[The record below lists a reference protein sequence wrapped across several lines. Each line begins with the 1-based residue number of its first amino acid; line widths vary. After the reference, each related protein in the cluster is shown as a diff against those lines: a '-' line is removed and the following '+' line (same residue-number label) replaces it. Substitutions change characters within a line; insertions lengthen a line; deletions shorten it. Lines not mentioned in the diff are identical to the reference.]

1 MSQFRSRLFALSLT
15 AALTLGAVPG
25 ALAAG
30 RASGSSSQVAAL
42 SAIRIDNFG
51 VVNDNYYRG
60 AQPRGDD
67 YRDLAALGV
76 KTVLDLTREGR
87 DDEQALVE
95 AAGMKF
101 HRIPLTTTDR
111 PSDTAIA
118 EFLSIVND
126 PANQPVYVHC
136 QGGRH
141 RTGTMT
147 AVYRMT
153 QDHWTAAQAYDEMK
167 QYRFEGFPGHPE
179 LKNFVM
185 HFAPSALAPTALS
198 ASAAKPATTAATTT
212 PTPSVTASAGQ

>member
-15 AALTLGAVPG
+15 AALTLGVVPG
-25 ALAAG
+25 ASAAG
-30 RASGSSSQVAAL
+30 KAAGSASQVAAL

-51 VVNDNYYRG
+51 VINDTYYRG
-60 AQPRGDD
+60 AQPKGDD

-76 KTVLDLTREGR
+76 KTVIDLTKDGR
-87 DDEQALVE
+87 DDEQGLVE

-101 HRIPLTTTDR
+101 HRIPMTTTDR
-111 PSDTAIA
+111 PSDEAIA
-118 EFLSIVND
+118 EFLSMVND

-153 QDHWTAAQAYDEMK
+153 QDHWTATQAYDEMK
-167 QYRFEGFPGHPE
+167 QFRFEGFPGHPE
-179 LKNFVM
+179 LKDFVM
-185 HFAPSALAPTALS
+185 HFTPSPVAPGLNASVVSPVVATS
-198 ASAAKPATTAATTT
+198 VSAAVA
-212 PTPSVTASAGQ
+212 Q

>member
-15 AALTLGAVPG
+15 AALTLGVVPG
-25 ALAAG
+25 ASAAG
-30 RASGSSSQVAAL
+30 KAAGSASQVAAL

-51 VVNDNYYRG
+51 VINDTYYRG
-60 AQPRGDD
+60 AQPKGDD

-76 KTVLDLTREGR
+76 KTVIDLTKDGR
-87 DDEQALVE
+87 DDEQGLVE

-101 HRIPLTTTDR
+101 HRIPMTTTDR
-111 PSDTAIA
+111 PSDEAIA
-118 EFLSIVND
+118 EFLSMVND

-153 QDHWTAAQAYDEMK
+153 QDHWTATQAYDEMK
-167 QYRFEGFPGHPE
+167 QFRFEGFPGHPE
-179 LKNFVM
+179 LKDFVM
-185 HFAPSALAPTALS
+185 HFTPSRVTPALNASVVSPVVATS
-198 ASAAKPATTAATTT
+198 ASAAVA
-212 PTPSVTASAGQ
+212 Q

>member
-30 RASGSSSQVAAL
+30 RAAGSTSQVAAL

-111 PSDTAIA
+111 PSDAAIA

-167 QYRFEGFPGHPE
+167 QYRFEGFPGHPA

-185 HFAPSALAPTALS
+185 HFAPSALAPTTVS
-198 ASAAKPATTAATTT
+198 ASSATPATTATART

>member
-15 AALTLGAVPG
+15 AALTLSVVPG
-25 ALAAG
+25 ARAAETAAG
-30 RASGSSSQVAAL
+30 STAVLSS
-42 SAIRIDNFG
+42 IRIDNFG
-51 VVNDNYYRG
+51 VINDKYYRG
-60 AQPRGDD
+60 AQPKGDD

-76 KTVLDLTREGR
+76 KTVIDLTKDGR
-87 DDEQALVE
+87 DDEQGFVE

-101 HRIPLTTTDR
+101 HRIPMTTTDR
-111 PSDTAIA
+111 PSDAAIA

-153 QDHWTAAQAYDEMK
+153 ADHWTAAQAYDEMK

-179 LKNFVM
+179 LKDFVM
-185 HFAPSALAPTALS
+185 HFAPSPAVVPALS
-198 ASAAKPATTAATTT
+198 AQGAPAATPAATPVVATTAAAA
-212 PTPSVTASAGQ
+212 VAQ

>member
-1 MSQFRSRLFALSLT
+1 MSQLRSRLFALSLT
-15 AALTLGAVPG
+15 AALTLGAAPNIH
-25 ALAAG
+25 AA
-30 RASGSSSQVAAL
+30 ANAATSSAHAAAV

-51 VVNDNYYRG
+51 VINDNYYRG
-60 AQPRGDD
+60 AQPKGDD

-76 KTVLDLTREGR
+76 KTVIDLTKDGR
-87 DDEQALVE
+87 DDEQGFVE

-101 HRIPLTTTDR
+101 HRIPMTTTDR
-111 PSDTAIA
+111 PSDATIA
-118 EFLSIVND
+118 EFLAIVND

-153 QDHWTAAQAYDEMK
+153 ADHWTAAQAYDEMR

-179 LKNFVM
+179 LKDFVM
-185 HFAPSALAPTALS
+185 HFAPSPVAPGLVQPAP
-198 ASAAKPATTAATTT
+198 APVATTAA
-212 PTPSVTASAGQ
+212 AQ

>member
-1 MSQFRSRLFALSLT
+1 MSRFRSRLFALSLT
-15 AALTLGAVPG
+15 AALTLGVAPT
-25 ALAAG
+25 ARAAG
-30 RASGSSSQVAAL
+30 NAAGSASQVAAR

-51 VVNDNYYRG
+51 IINDNYYRG
-60 AQPRGDD
+60 AQPKGDD

-76 KTVLDLTREGR
+76 KTVIDLTKDGR
-87 DDEQALVE
+87 DDEQGLVE
-95 AAGMKF
+95 AAGMTF
-101 HRIPLTTTDR
+101 HRIPMTTTDR
-111 PSDTAIA
+111 PGDAAIT

-179 LKNFVM
+179 LKDFVL
-185 HFAPSALAPTALS
+185 HFTPSPVAPAISAQAPTPVVATS
-198 ASAAKPATTAATTT
+198 ASAA
-212 PTPSVTASAGQ
+212 VTQ

>member
-15 AALTLGAVPG
+15 AALTLGVVPG
-25 ALAAG
+25 ASAAG
-30 RASGSSSQVAAL
+30 KAAGSASQVAAL

-51 VVNDNYYRG
+51 VINDTYYRG
-60 AQPRGDD
+60 AQPKGDD

-76 KTVLDLTREGR
+76 KTVIDLTKDGR
-87 DDEQALVE
+87 DDEQGLVE

-101 HRIPLTTTDR
+101 HRIPMTTTDR
-111 PSDTAIA
+111 PSDEAIA
-118 EFLSIVND
+118 EFLSMVND

-153 QDHWTAAQAYDEMK
+153 QDHWTATQAYDEMK
-167 QYRFEGFPGHPE
+167 QFRFEGFPGHPE

-185 HFAPSALAPTALS
+185 HFTPSRVTPALNASVASPVVATS
-198 ASAAKPATTAATTT
+198 ASAAVA
-212 PTPSVTASAGQ
+212 Q

>member
-15 AALTLGAVPG
+15 AALTLGVVPG
-25 ALAAG
+25 ASAAG
-30 RASGSSSQVAAL
+30 KAAGSAGQVAAL

-51 VVNDNYYRG
+51 VINDGYYRG
-60 AQPRGDD
+60 AQPKGDD

-76 KTVLDLTREGR
+76 KTVIDLTKDGR
-87 DDEQALVE
+87 DDEQGLVE

-101 HRIPLTTTDR
+101 HRIPMTTTDR
-111 PSDTAIA
+111 PSDAAIA
-118 EFLSIVND
+118 EFLSMVND

-167 QYRFEGFPGHPE
+167 QFRFEGFPGHPE
-179 LKNFVM
+179 LKDFVM
-185 HFAPSALAPTALS
+185 HFTPSPVAPGLNASVASPVVATS
-198 ASAAKPATTAATTT
+198 ASAAVA
-212 PTPSVTASAGQ
+212 Q

>member
-15 AALTLGAVPG
+15 AALTLGVVPG
-25 ALAAG
+25 ASAAG
-30 RASGSSSQVAAL
+30 KAAGSASQVAAL

-51 VVNDNYYRG
+51 VINDGYYRG
-60 AQPRGDD
+60 AQPKGDD

-76 KTVLDLTREGR
+76 KTVIDLTKDGR
-87 DDEQALVE
+87 DDEQGFVE

-101 HRIPLTTTDR
+101 HRIPMTTTDR
-111 PSDTAIA
+111 PSDEAIA
-118 EFLSIVND
+118 EFLSMVND

-153 QDHWTAAQAYDEMK
+153 QDHWTATQAYDEMK
-167 QYRFEGFPGHPE
+167 QFRFEGFPGHPE
-179 LKNFVM
+179 LKDFVM
-185 HFAPSALAPTALS
+185 HFTPSAVAPGLNASVASPVVATS
-198 ASAAKPATTAATTT
+198 ASAAVA
-212 PTPSVTASAGQ
+212 Q